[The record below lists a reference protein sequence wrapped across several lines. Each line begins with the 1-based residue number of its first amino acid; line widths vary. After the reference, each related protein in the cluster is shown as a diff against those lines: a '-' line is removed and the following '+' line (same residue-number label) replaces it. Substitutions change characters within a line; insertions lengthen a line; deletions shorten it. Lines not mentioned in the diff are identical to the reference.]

1 MRKYILGALALGAA
15 VLVSSGCGDTSAA
28 SPTYD
33 STLDTASQ
41 GQQAGALA
49 TLEAL
54 VNIESGPGNET
65 GLLAMG
71 DYLAGR
77 LTALGATVT
86 RHKTA
91 DGSAGQNIVGTLQGT
106 GTRKILPMAHM
117 DTVYPPGFLAN
128 APFRV
133 EGNRAYGPGI
143 ADDKGGIAVILHT
156 LTLLNAR
163 GFRDYGTLTVLFN
176 TDEETGSFGSRD
188 LIQTLSANHDYV
200 LSHEP
205 ALASN
210 EGFGLATSG
219 IAHATATIHGKAS
232 HAGVA
237 PEAGV
242 NALTEAASLILR
254 TQDIDNKDREIRFNW
269 TLASAGSASN
279 AIPAQATLTADMR
292 YGRNQDLDA
301 ITSMLNERAQQKFLP
316 GSEITIDVLRG
327 RPAFNASD
335 AGRALAAKGRSIYA
349 EVGGQIAVSEV
360 RTGGGSD
367 AAYAALSG
375 KPVLESMGLPGVG
388 YHTNSDEY
396 IVIDAIPRRLYLG
409 ARMIMDLSLGR

>member
-41 GQQAGALA
+41 GQQA
-49 TLEAL
+49 
-54 VNIESGPGNET
+54 
-65 GLLAMG
+65 
-71 DYLAGR
+71 
-77 LTALGATVT
+77 
-86 RHKTA
+86 
-91 DGSAGQNIVGTLQGT
+91 
-106 GTRKILPMAHM
+106 
-117 DTVYPPGFLAN
+117 
-128 APFRV
+128 
-133 EGNRAYGPGI
+133 
-143 ADDKGGIAVILHT
+143 
-156 LTLLNAR
+156 
-163 GFRDYGTLTVLFN
+163 
-176 TDEETGSFGSRD
+176 
-188 LIQTLSANHDYV
+188 
-200 LSHEP
+200 
-205 ALASN
+205 
-210 EGFGLATSG
+210 
-219 IAHATATIHGKAS
+219 
-232 HAGVA
+232 
-237 PEAGV
+237 
-242 NALTEAASLILR
+242 
-254 TQDIDNKDREIRFNW
+254 
-269 TLASAGSASN
+269 
-279 AIPAQATLTADMR
+279 
-292 YGRNQDLDA
+292 GRNQDLDA